1 RDVGPPRC
9 ALKIDIK
16 KAYDSVNW
24 EALSAILRHMGT
36 PTHLLNCIVACVT
49 TPMFSVAVNG
59 ELAGFFAGKKGLRQG
74 DPMSPF
80 LFVIV
85 MEVLSRSL
93 SLATLRDDFEFHFRC
108 EKVHLS
114 HLCFADDLFLFA
126 KASPVTIQILM
137 DEMKAFGEFSGL
149 QINHSKSALFICGAS
164 DSVKADIIRITGM
177 NLGCL
182 PLRYLG
188 VPLISSRL
196 K

>member
-1 RDVGPPRC
+1 MHYYHRDAGPPRC
-9 ALKIDIK
+9 ALKIDIR

-24 EALSAILRHMGT
+24 EALFAILRHMGT
-36 PTHLLNCIVACVT
+36 HTHLLNCIVACVT

-93 SLATLRDDFEFHFRC
+93 SRATMRDDFDYHFRC
-108 EKVHLS
+108 EKVSLS
-114 HLCFADDLFLFA
+114 HLYFADDLFLFA
-126 KASPVTIQILM
+126 KATSGSVQIFM
-137 DEMKAFGEFSGL
+137 DVLKEFAMFSGL
-149 QINHSKSALFICGAS
+149 HINPAKSDLFISGAS
-164 DSVKADIIRITGM
+164 DSVKDDIVRITGI

-182 PLRYLG
+182 PMRYLG
-188 VPLISSRL
+188 VP
-196 K
+196 